1 MKEEG
6 RTVYVQHFQEDGID
20 LPDTC
25 EEFLAF
31 WVEKFKGI
39 PKDCLSEASID
50 LETEDYYGC
59 TNFNLDIYYHR
70 PENSQEIKDREARES
85 AKEGVAARHKE
96 FIIKEELRQLERLT
110 RKYPGHI
117 Q

>member
-1 MKEEG
+1 MTNEV
-6 RTVYVQHFQEDGID
+6 RTVYIQHFQENDID

-39 PKDCLSEASID
+39 PKECLSGAIID
-50 LETEDYYGC
+50 LEAEDYYGS
-59 TNFNLDIYYHR
+59 TNFNLDIYYRR
-70 PENSQEIKDREARES
+70 PENDQDVKDRKARES
-85 AKEGVAARHKE
+85 AKEEEAVRHKKS
-96 FIIKEELRQLERLT
+96 IVRNELYELERLQN
-110 RKYPGHI
+110 KYPGHI